1 MNGCER
7 MRKGPLIAAG
17 VQFIIGIVMVIVGSI
32 FYNPILTDWNDWV
45 LWFGI
50 IIFGIGLIVM
60 VVAFIKKPSADD
72 APAKESQ

>member
-1 MNGCER
+1 

-17 VQFIIGIVMVIVGSI
+17 VQFVIGIVMVIVGSI
-32 FYNPILTDWNDWV
+32 FYDSDLTTWNDWV

-72 APAKESQ
+72 EPAKKSE

>member
-1 MNGCER
+1 

-17 VQFIIGIVMVIVGSI
+17 IMFLIGIAMVIVGSV
-32 FYNPILTDWNDWV
+32 FYVPLAWSDWL

-60 VVAFIKKPSADD
+60 VVAFIKKPGAEEKTAGKEAEPSA
-72 APAKESQ
+72 Q

>member
-1 MNGCER
+1 

-17 VQFIIGIVMVIVGSI
+17 VQYAIGIIMVIVGSI
-32 FYNPILTDWNDWV
+32 FYDSDLTTWNDWV

-72 APAKESQ
+72 EPAKKSE

>member
-1 MNGCER
+1 

-17 VQFIIGIVMVIVGSI
+17 VQYIIGIALVIVGSVK
-32 FYNPILTDWNDWV
+32 YDSILTNWNDWV

-60 VVAFIKKPSADD
+60 VVAFIKKPSSEDE
-72 APAKESQ
+72 PAKESE

>member
-1 MNGCER
+1 

-17 VQFIIGIVMVIVGSI
+17 VQYVIGIAMVIVGSI
-32 FYNPILTDWNDWV
+32 FYDSNLNTWNDWV

-72 APAKESQ
+72 EPAKKSE

>member
-1 MNGCER
+1 

-17 VQFIIGIVMVIVGSI
+17 AQYAIGIAMVIVGSI
-32 FYNPILTDWNDWV
+32 FYDSNLNTWNDWI

-72 APAKESQ
+72 EPAKKSE

>member
-1 MNGCER
+1 
-7 MRKGPLIAAG
+7 MRKGPLIVAG
-17 VQFIIGIVMVIVGSI
+17 VQYAIGIAMVIVGSI

-60 VVAFIKKPSADD
+60 VVAFIKKPSAEDE
-72 APAKESQ
+72 PAKKSE

>member
-1 MNGCER
+1 

-17 VQFIIGIVMVIVGSI
+17 IMFVIGITMVIVGSI
-32 FYNPILTDWNDWV
+32 FYVPLAWSDWL

-60 VVAFIKKPSADD
+60 VVAFIKKPG
-72 APAKESQ
+72 AKEEATSEKSDSASQ

>member
-1 MNGCER
+1 

-17 VQFIIGIVMVIVGSI
+17 IMFVIGIAMIVVGSI
-32 FYNPILTDWNDWV
+32 FYAPLAWSDWL

-60 VVAFIKKPSADD
+60 VVAFIKKPG
-72 APAKESQ
+72 AKEQTPPEKTDTAS

>member
-1 MNGCER
+1 

-17 VQFIIGIVMVIVGSI
+17 VQYAIGIAMVIVGSI
-32 FYNPILTDWNDWV
+32 FYDSNLTNWNDWV

-72 APAKESQ
+72 EPTKKSE

>member
-1 MNGCER
+1 

-17 VQFIIGIVMVIVGSI
+17 VQFVIGIVMVIVGSI
-32 FYNPILTDWNDWV
+32 FYDSDLTTWNDWV

-72 APAKESQ
+72 EPAKKLE

>member
-1 MNGCER
+1 

-17 VQFIIGIVMVIVGSI
+17 VQYAIGIAMVIVGSI
-32 FYNPILTDWNDWV
+32 FYDSNLNTWNDWV

-60 VVAFIKKPSADD
+60 VVAFIKKPSAEDE
-72 APAKESQ
+72 PAKKSE

>member
-1 MNGCER
+1 

-17 VQFIIGIVMVIVGSI
+17 VQYAIGIVMVIVGSI
-32 FYNPILTDWNDWV
+32 FYDSDLTTWNDWV

-72 APAKESQ
+72 EPAKKSE

>member
-1 MNGCER
+1 

-17 VQFIIGIVMVIVGSI
+17 VQYAIGIVMVIVGSI

-60 VVAFIKKPSADD
+60 VVAFIKKPSAEDE
-72 APAKESQ
+72 PAKKSE

>member
-1 MNGCER
+1 

-17 VQFIIGIVMVIVGSI
+17 VQYAIGIAMVIVGSI
-32 FYNPILTDWNDWV
+32 FYDSNLTTWNDWV

-72 APAKESQ
+72 EPAKKSE

>member
-1 MNGCER
+1 

-17 VQFIIGIVMVIVGSI
+17 VQFVIGIVMVIVGSI
-32 FYNPILTDWNDWV
+32 FYDSDLTNWNDWI

-72 APAKESQ
+72 EPAKKSE

>member
-1 MNGCER
+1 

-17 VQFIIGIVMVIVGSI
+17 VQYAIGIVMIIVGSI
-32 FYNPILTDWNDWV
+32 FYDANLNTWNDWV

-60 VVAFIKKPSADD
+60 VVAFIKKPSAEDE
-72 APAKESQ
+72 PAKKSE

>member
-1 MNGCER
+1 

-17 VQFIIGIVMVIVGSI
+17 VQYAIGIAMVIVGSI
-32 FYNPILTDWNDWV
+32 FYDSNLTTWNDWV

-72 APAKESQ
+72 EPTKKSE

>member
-1 MNGCER
+1 

-17 VQFIIGIVMVIVGSI
+17 VQYVIGIAMVIVGSI
-32 FYNPILTDWNDWV
+32 FYDSDLTTWNDWV

-72 APAKESQ
+72 EPAKKSE

>member
-1 MNGCER
+1 

-17 VQFIIGIVMVIVGSI
+17 VQYAIGIAMVIVGSI
-32 FYNPILTDWNDWV
+32 FYDANLNTWNDWV

-60 VVAFIKKPSADD
+60 VVAFIKKPIADD
-72 APAKESQ
+72 EPAKKSE

>member
-1 MNGCER
+1 

-17 VQFIIGIVMVIVGSI
+17 VQYAIGIVMVIVGSI
-32 FYNPILTDWNDWV
+32 FYDSNLNTWNDWV

-60 VVAFIKKPSADD
+60 VVAFIKKPSAEDE
-72 APAKESQ
+72 PAKKSE

>member
-1 MNGCER
+1 

-17 VQFIIGIVMVIVGSI
+17 VQFIIGIVMVIVGSV
-32 FYNPILTDWNDWV
+32 FYNPVLTDWNDWV

-60 VVAFIKKPSADD
+60 VVAFIKKPGADEES
-72 APAKESQ
+72 AKESD